1 MLTFASSFHKICM
14 PKRVFLTLPL
24 LLCSLLGF
32 GWGFFG
38 HKIVH
43 QLAIYGLPRQMQ
55 PFYYRHQE
63 TLVEDSVRP
72 DQRRNQDPQEG
83 PRHFIDLDVYGDGA
97 NDQLPEG
104 WEEAVK
110 THSADT
116 LRKYGIVPWH
126 VVRLKGRLTEA
137 FRTRNVDSIL
147 FYSADLGHYV
157 ADAHVP
163 LHTSVNY
170 DGQLTG
176 QRGIHSLWETKL
188 PESFIQNYRLY
199 SGKATYLPD
208 PQGAIWQVV
217 RSTFSLL
224 EPTLLQEQEAS
235 QAFSPAEK
243 YVQVEV
249 RGQTRQYYADAFAA
263 EYQKRMGDMVEKQM
277 QASAQMVASFWYTCW
292 VDAGK
297 PDLNQLLASP
307 LTKQEKRAL
316 RKEKAAWRKNEL
328 VQKEML
334 LAKNKK

>member
-1 MLTFASSFHKICM
+1 M
-14 PKRVFLTLPL
+14 PKRFLLTFSL

-38 HKIVH
+38 HKIIT

-63 TLVEDSVRP
+63 SLVEHSVRP
-72 DQRRNQDPQEG
+72 DQRRNQDPEEG
-83 PRHFIDLDVYGDGA
+83 PRHFIDLDVYGDGT
-97 NDQLPEG
+97 NEQLPKE

-110 THSADT
+110 VHSADT

-126 VVRLKGRLTEA
+126 VVRLKERLTEA
-137 FRTRNVDSIL
+137 FRSRNADSIL
-147 FYSADLGHYV
+147 FYSADIGHYI

-188 PESFIQNYRLY
+188 PESFIQDYQLY
-199 SGKATYLPD
+199 SGKATYLSD
-208 PQGAIWQVV
+208 PQRAIWQVI
-217 RSTFSLL
+217 RSTFTLL
-224 EPTLLQEQEAS
+224 APTLNEERLAS
-235 QAFSPAEK
+235 QAFSQEDK

-249 RGQTRQYYADAFAA
+249 RGQTRQYYADAFAE
-263 EYQKRMGDMVEKQM
+263 EYQKRMGNMVERQL
-277 QASAQMVASFWYTCW
+277 QASARMVASFWYTCW

-297 PDLNQLLASP
+297 PNLEKLMATP
-307 LTKQEKRAL
+307 LTKREKIAL
-316 RKEKAAWRKNEL
+316 RKEMAAWRKNEL
-328 VQKEML
+328 VEKDML
-334 LAKNKK
+334 HAKNKK